1 MKQWRTL
8 LLSGLCLVSSAA
20 FADAKQTFLTGKIN
34 VLEGSSQAFSTIMSK
49 TVTTASQKELLMDL
63 SLECGLLTRTKA
75 SSKLGIT
82 DVASA
87 EASVMVRVLVDGRE
101 ASPGKVVFCK
111 RTQELTATMG
121 GILNQCTDANA
132 DGTIDGR
139 TECTWDSEEIQLV
152 LNTMAA
158 NSFSFALG
166 NLASG
171 SHQVEVQA
179 MLSSGSSATLGEAD
193 AKANIGK
200 GSVSIEEVRY
210 NRSDS
215 ITF

>member
-8 LLSGLCLVSSAA
+8 LLSSLCLVSTSA

-34 VLEGSSQAFSTIMSK
+34 VLEGSGPEFRTIMTKS
-49 TVTTASQKELLMDL
+49 VNTASQKELLMDL

-87 EASVMVRVLVDGRE
+87 EASVMVRVLIDGRE

-121 GILNQCTDANA
+121 GILNQCTDGNS
-132 DGTIDGR
+132 DGIIDGR

-152 LNTMAA
+152 LSTMNA

-166 NLASG
+166 NLSAG
-171 SHQVEVQA
+171 AHQVDVQA
-179 MLSSGSSATLGEAD
+179 MLSSGSSAVLGEAD
-193 AKANIGK
+193 ARANIGK

-210 NRSDS
+210 NRSDT